1 MTGQTLHDLESVR
14 DDIADKL
21 TTAQAVVEQLKNGS
35 SEEVVKALKVILA
48 SDDPVRQ
55 EFPQLEA
62 FIDRAQPTH
71 LHAPLLRAALVANI
85 PVWLHGEAGSG
96 KSTTAERSAHWL
108 GLPFR
113 SISLG
118 PSSSKADLMGYRDGH
133 GEYRGTGFREVYED
147 GGVFLFDEID
157 NAHPSILTL
166 LNAAIANGHGEF
178 PDGRVARHETTRF
191 IAAAN
196 TIGKGATAEYVG
208 RAPIDAATIDRFA
221 FIKMDIDP
229 DLEQALV
236 LGGDAD
242 RSPLD
247 IAAGG
252 VPERPEWLAEV
263 RAHREAVAELGIR
276 AIISTRA
283 GLYGAR
289 LSEQGVGLDWLREML
304 LYKGMRQEER
314 EKLADTAVKLRPKHA
329 RALAANAEV
338 SSPEGVQRETAFQPP
353 VLDVEYIQK
362 FTPQT
367 LEERLDDAIVD
378 LNDAARRLVC
388 SSDMRNKLERK
399 SVKALLALCWRLEE
413 SGVGTIL
420 STYDTPIIRHAL
432 SSADSAVRFVEEF
445 ENLCVEYGPPRSF
458 DDCWE
463 GSSRVADW
471 IKRQLTTT
479 SLRELLDEF
488 SDEYKFM
495 PGSYTMLNWLIQTGK
510 LEDSMGA

>member
-1 MTGQTLHDLESVR
+1 MTGRTLHDLESVR
-14 DDIADKL
+14 NDIADKL
-21 TTAQAVVEQLKNGS
+21 TKAQAVVEQLKSGS
-35 SEEVVKALKVILA
+35 SEEVVKALRVILV

-71 LHAPLLRAALVANI
+71 LHAPLLRAALMANI

-221 FIKMDIDP
+221 FVQMDIDP
-229 DLEQALV
+229 ELERALV
-236 LGGDAD
+236 LGHDSK
-242 RSPLD
+242 RRPLD
-247 IAAGG
+247 ISAGG
-252 VPERPEWLAEV
+252 IPGRVEWLAEV
-263 RAHREAVAELGIR
+263 RAHREAVAGLGAR

-283 GLYGAR
+283 ALYGAR

-304 LYKGMRQEER
+304 LYKGMRREER
-314 EKLADTAVKLRPKHA
+314 EKLA
-329 RALAANAEV
+329 
-338 SSPEGVQRETAFQPP
+338 ET
-353 VLDVEYIQK
+353 
-362 FTPQT
+362 
-367 LEERLDDAIVD
+367 
-378 LNDAARRLVC
+378 ARRLVPGHLQNLKK
-388 SSDMRNKLERK
+388 SKL
-399 SVKALLALCWRLEE
+399 LPWREA
-413 SGVGTIL
+413 
-420 STYDTPIIRHAL
+420 R
-432 SSADSAVRFVEEF
+432 
-445 ENLCVEYGPPRSF
+445 
-458 DDCWE
+458 
-463 GSSRVADW
+463 
-471 IKRQLTTT
+471 
-479 SLRELLDEF
+479 
-488 SDEYKFM
+488 
-495 PGSYTMLNWLIQTGK
+495 
-510 LEDSMGA
+510 

>member
-14 DDIADKL
+14 DDVADKL
-21 TTAQAVVEQLKNGS
+21 TTAQAVAEQLKSGS

-62 FIDRAQPTH
+62 FIDRAQPAH
-71 LHAPLLRAALVANI
+71 LHAPLLRAALMANI

-96 KSTTAERSAHWL
+96 KSTVAERSADWL

-191 IAAAN
+191 VAAAN

-221 FIKMDIDP
+221 FIQMDTDP

-236 LGGDAD
+236 LGGDID
-242 RSPLD
+242 RQSLD

-252 VPERPEWLAEV
+252 VPDRPEWLAEV
-263 RAHREAVAELGIR
+263 RAHREAVEELGIR

-283 GLYGAR
+283 ALYGAR

-314 EKLADTAVKLRPKHA
+314 EKLVKAAAKLRPKHVGG
-329 RALAANAEV
+329 LAV
-338 SSPEGVQRETAFQPP
+338 DTKISSSGEVQRETAFQPP

-362 FTPQT
+362 LDPYS
-367 LEERLDDAIVD
+367 LASKLDDAMHR
-378 LNDAARRLVC
+378 LNDAMKSLV
-388 SSDMRNKLERK
+388 DGIELKGELEKK
-399 SVKALLALCWRLEE
+399 STKALLALSWRLEQE
-413 SGVGTIL
+413 GKYIL
-420 STYDTPIIRHAL
+420 TGYDTEMVRRAMSKAVSVDLLEKWCRDYLHPVRL
-432 SSADSAVRFVEEF
+432 DWETNDDSSAICRMREQLDSA
-445 ENLCVEYGPPRSF
+445 
-458 DDCWE
+458 
-463 GSSRVADW
+463 
-471 IKRQLTTT
+471 QLQG
-479 SLRELLDEF
+479 LLNDF
-488 SDEYKFM
+488 RDEYQFT
-495 PGSYTMLNWLIQTGK
+495 PGPYTMLNWLVKTGR
-510 LEDSMGA
+510 LEDLLDA